1 MKRMMILTGLAVCIA
16 CSSARRM
23 PEGDLQAARETAS
36 MENGR
41 HQYMKYCQKCH
52 PMGEEGLGPALN
64 NKPTPGFVEKFQVRH
79 GLGAMPA
86 FKKDVISRSDL
97 KDLIKY
103 LHARKKA
110 KRLS

>member
-1 MKRMMILTGLAVCIA
+1 MKRMMIIAGMACCIA
-16 CSSARRM
+16 CGSARRM
-23 PEGDLQAARETAS
+23 PEGDMQGARDNAS
-36 MENGR
+36 LENGR

-52 PMGEEGLGPALN
+52 PMGEQGLGPALN

-86 FKKDVISRSDL
+86 FKKEVISKKDL
-97 KDLIKY
+97 GDLIKY
-103 LHARKKA
+103 LHTRKKA

>member
-1 MKRMMILTGLAVCIA
+1 MIFTSLAICIA

-23 PEGDLQAARETAS
+23 PEGDMEGARETAS

-52 PMGEEGLGPALN
+52 PMGEVGLGPALN
-64 NKPTPGFVEKFQVRH
+64 NKRIVPGFVEKFQVRH

-86 FKKDVISRSDL
+86 FKKDVISKNDL